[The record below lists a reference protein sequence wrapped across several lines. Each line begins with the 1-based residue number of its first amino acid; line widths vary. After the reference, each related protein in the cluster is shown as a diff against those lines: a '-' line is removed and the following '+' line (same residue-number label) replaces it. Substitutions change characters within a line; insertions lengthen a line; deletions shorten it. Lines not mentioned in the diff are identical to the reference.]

1 MKSHRVSHCL
11 LFFLCTYS
19 TALAK
24 DPNPKIEYNPTKI
37 LEAHEK
43 LSSRPT
49 KPKICK
55 TIQANPEHD
64 GYLKIGLIGITY
76 IHKVIKG
83 ARLSDPNISKTQT
96 FNDDTT
102 SILME
107 KVAKR
112 GGDIVVLTADNYPF
126 VHETTV
132 RGKPIAWHKEERTV
146 STYIGSSWDHAGY
159 TITDRITVHVADDWE
174 KIPAV
179 EYGTTS
185 YGTVWRHD
193 PELITWIKERQIR
206 IQKYNELER
215 RYQNNAPS
223 SEFLVPIKLSLDPL
237 EYGYMDKKSG
247 NIVLRGLENAYG
259 FSEGLACIRINGLM
273 GFIDAQGKTAIQP
286 QYSFAADFSEGVG
299 CVSKGQYWF
308 NSKSGY
314 INKEGILVI
323 PLIFDGARRFSEGL
337 AGAGAGDLRTDAH
350 RFGFIDKTGHWVIQP
365 SFLGVGQ
372 FSEGLAPVSVGT
384 LKSYKFGFIDY
395 AGKFII
401 DSKFDRAWEFSEGLA
416 RIKINK
422 KFGYIDKTGK
432 IIIAPQF
439 DDATEFKNG
448 LAQVKIGKQE
458 GYVDKTGIVTIKP

>member
-1 MKSHRVSHCL
+1 MKSQVTSYCL
-11 LFFLCTYS
+11 LFLLCTYS
-19 TALAK
+19 SALAK
-24 DPNPKIEYNPTKI
+24 DANPKIEYYPNKN

-43 LSSRPT
+43 LSSRPS
-49 KPKICK
+49 KPQIYK
-55 TIQANPEHD
+55 TIQADPEHD
-64 GYLKIGLIGITY
+64 GYLEIGQIGITY
-76 IHKVIKG
+76 IHKVING
-83 ARLSDPNISKTQT
+83 ARLSDANISKTQP
-96 FNDDTT
+96 FPKDTT
-102 SILME
+102 SILLE
-107 KVAKR
+107 EVAKR
-112 GGDIVVLTADNYPF
+112 GGDIVVLTADNYPY
-126 VHETTV
+126 VRETTIQ
-132 RGKPIAWHKEERTV
+132 GKPVHWHKEERTV
-146 STYIGSSWDHAGY
+146 GTYVGSSWDHAGY
-159 TITDRITVHVADDWE
+159 TITDRITVNVADDWE
-174 KIPAV
+174 IIPAV
-179 EYGTTS
+179 EYGTS
-185 YGTVWRHD
+185 SVGTAWRHD

-223 SEFLVPIKLSLDPL
+223 SEFLVPIKLSSNPL

-273 GFIDAQGKTAIQP
+273 GFIDDQGKTAIRP

-299 CVSKGQYWF
+299 CVSKGQYWY

-314 INKEGILVI
+314 INKAGILVI

-337 AGAGAGDLRTDAH
+337 SGAGEGDLRTDAN
-350 RFGFIDKTGHWVIQP
+350 RMGFIDKTGHWVIPP

-384 LKSYKFGFIDY
+384 LKSYKFGFIDH

-401 DSKFDRAWEFSEGLA
+401 DHKYDRAWEFSEGLA
-416 RIKINK
+416 RIKIDN

-448 LAQVKIGKQE
+448 LAQIKIGKQE
-458 GYVDKTGIVTIKP
+458 GYVDKTGLVTMKP